1 MSGGSWASIFQE
13 VAVIS
18 KRKKRFRQEPLVP
31 KIPRAD
37 RARVATILLKGAVK
51 RQDWPKVSTAI
62 WLLESLE
69 EAQ

>member
-1 MSGGSWASIFQE
+1 M
-13 VAVIS
+13 IS
-18 KRKKRFRQEPLVP
+18 KRKKRFRREPLVP

-37 RARVATILLKGAVK
+37 RARVAAILLKGAVK

-62 WLLESLE
+62 WLLDSLE